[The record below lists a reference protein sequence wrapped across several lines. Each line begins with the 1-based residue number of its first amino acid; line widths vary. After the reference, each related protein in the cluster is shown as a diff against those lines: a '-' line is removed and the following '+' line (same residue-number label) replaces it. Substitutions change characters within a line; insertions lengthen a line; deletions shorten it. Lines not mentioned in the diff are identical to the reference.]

1 MKKQRISVESLEKR
15 CKDFADEQSQIR
27 TQDNLPPMSNSERLE
42 MMAMLA
48 KSLEQKYDIVEE
60 EIKGEENGNNQ

>member
-15 CKDFADEQSQIR
+15 CKDFADEQNQIR

-42 MMAMLA
+42 MMALLA
-48 KSLEQKYDIVEE
+48 KSLESQYEIIEE
-60 EIKGEENGNNQ
+60 ETKGEKNVV

>member
-15 CKDFADEQSQIR
+15 CKDFADEQNQIR

-42 MMAMLA
+42 MMALLA
-48 KSLEQKYDIVEE
+48 KSLESQYEIVEE
-60 EIKGEENGNNQ
+60 ETKGEKNVV

>member
-42 MMAMLA
+42 MMALLA
-48 KSLEQKYDIVEE
+48 KSLESQYEIIEE
-60 EIKGEENGNNQ
+60 ETRGDQNGSN

>member
-15 CKDFADEQSQIR
+15 CKDFADEQNQIR

-42 MMAMLA
+42 MMALLA
-48 KSLEQKYDIVEE
+48 KSLESQY
-60 EIKGEENGNNQ
+60 EII